1 MGRVAARQYG
11 LIGRAQALEA
21 GLSVA
26 AIDWHVRSGEW
37 ERLHPSVYRL
47 RGAPAR
53 WPQPLMA
60 AILWGGPRAVV
71 SHRSAAAL
79 WELDGI
85 EPGVVEL
92 TTTGSRSDTP
102 PGVILHRTR
111 TLPRS
116 SFGYLGAF
124 RVTGVVRTLIDLGA
138 VVDAAA
144 VEAAMES
151 AIRRRPEMLAGLQD
165 ALADVGRKGRGGVGA
180 LRVILARRNPAAAPT
195 EGVFETL
202 LLRALIRARL
212 PLPVRQYE
220 VRDGDQVLARID
232 FAWPDR
238 QVGLEADGYWCH
250 SGRARWQRDLERGNA
265 LSVLRW
271 QMLHVS
277 WDDLHERPDHVAML
291 VRRALDGS

>member
-1 MGRVAARQYG
+1 MARGRSGATWCGLPSSAPASRSPRRSEGPGGLSAPAVMLLCVKNHVIRGSAHTEAFDIPVGRVAARQYG

-138 VVDAAA
+138 VVDATA

-151 AIRRRPEMLAGLQD
+151 AIRR
-165 ALADVGRKGRGGVGA
+165 
-180 LRVILARRNPAAAPT
+180 
-195 EGVFETL
+195 
-202 LLRALIRARL
+202 
-212 PLPVRQYE
+212 
-220 VRDGDQVLARID
+220 
-232 FAWPDR
+232 
-238 QVGLEADGYWCH
+238 
-250 SGRARWQRDLERGNA
+250 
-265 LSVLRW
+265 
-271 QMLHVS
+271 
-277 WDDLHERPDHVAML
+277 
-291 VRRALDGS
+291 